1 MTCLK
6 IFCERLKELRKAE
19 KLTQRDMAEKLN
31 IVQPSYIRYE
41 NGTAEP
47 SQETLIKIAEIFD
60 VSVDYLL
67 GRKDL

>member
-1 MTCLK
+1 MICVK

-47 SQETLIKIAEIFD
+47 SQETLVKIAEIFD

-67 GRKDL
+67 GRKEL